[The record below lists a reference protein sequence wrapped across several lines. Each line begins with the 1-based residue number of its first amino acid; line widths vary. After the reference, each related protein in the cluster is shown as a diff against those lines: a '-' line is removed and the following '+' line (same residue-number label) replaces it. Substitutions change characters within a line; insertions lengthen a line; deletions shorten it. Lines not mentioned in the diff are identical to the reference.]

1 MLSSPSG
8 NCCHVIRQGSLTPP
22 PSARSESGASSCNRN
37 CIMTGLRFLFGV
49 TLRRLDLAADINH
62 IREAA
67 AAR

>member
-1 MLSSPSG
+1 
-8 NCCHVIRQGSLTPP
+8 
-22 PSARSESGASSCNRN
+22 
-37 CIMTGLRFLFGV
+37 MTGLRFLFGV